1 MLDATEIDAMFRH
14 ARRFQP
20 TAVVSARRLTRPLSW
35 LSESGARLQAQPG
48 DWELTDDGNSWTI
61 TADAFARSYQARSD
75 GRYAK
80 KEIVQ
85 AVRLAEPVEVSTA
98 EGPST
103 GRPGDWLVRDPVG
116 AVWPVPDHTFRRR
129 YRPADRSRLM

>member
-1 MLDATEIDAMFRH
+1 MLDAAEIDAMFRH
-14 ARRFQP
+14 ARSYQP
-20 TAVVSARRLTRPLSW
+20 TAVVSARRLSAPMSW
-35 LSESGARLQAQPG
+35 LSDSGARLQAQPG
-48 DWELTDDGNSWTI
+48 DWELTDGASCWTI
-61 TADAFARSYQARSD
+61 TADAFARSYRPQPD

-85 AVRLAEPVEVSTA
+85 AVRLDEPVEVATA

-116 AVWPVPDHTFRRR
+116 AVWPVPDDTFRKR
-129 YRPADRSRLM
+129 YRPADPSRRM